1 MLPCKTVKKFPP
13 NTTNIYKTY
22 FLSVESTEPTQFAG
36 VFLGIFGIIFI
47 IILLALLWLRKYN
60 DRKIILE
67 QKMFKLNQEMKSR
80 CEESIHN
87 KQSIAASQKV
97 VGVDAYLRQH
107 PSLIHNPVVINDI

>member
-1 MLPCKTVKKFPP
+1 M
-13 NTTNIYKTY
+13 
-22 FLSVESTEPTQFAG
+22 ESTKPTKFAG

-47 IILLALLWLRKYN
+47 MILLALLLLRKYN

-87 KQSIAASQKV
+87 KQSIAASQKA
-97 VGVDAYLRQH
+97 VGVDEYLRQH
-107 PSLIHNPVVINDI
+107 PSVIHN

>member
-1 MLPCKTVKKFPP
+1 
-13 NTTNIYKTY
+13 
-22 FLSVESTEPTQFAG
+22 
-36 VFLGIFGIIFI
+36 
-47 IILLALLWLRKYN
+47 
-60 DRKIILE
+60 
-67 QKMFKLNQEMKSR
+67 MFKLNQEMKSR